1 MGPLTAKTP
10 TSTQNCGG
18 CLARGSRVSGSRTK
32 PLIELIRGREGM
44 APANVEA
51 GEAVNEDPDTEKP
64 LLRRPDWT
72 IKAFWSVAVIV
83 VSAALINYNK
93 YLMNPSRFPY
103 PMVLVSLHMFCGS
116 VLSSGLYLAM
126 PSLFPA
132 LTDPDKKVA
141 VNATFLLQ
149 RVLPVGVAFATS
161 LICSNVAYEYASVPF
176 LQMVKQSNVII
187 VFLLS
192 LLIGLEKFRSNMAII
207 LLCIVIAT
215 GFTVNGELRFSLP
228 GLVAQLAGNFA
239 ESCRVVMQGVLLT
252 GADKLD
258 PLSFVAVV
266 SPICGFCLAG
276 LMVSFNHWHPVDF
289 AAIPSLQTL
298 RQCSFLLAGNVA
310 VAFSLNLITANYLKH
325 GSPLALLL
333 TNLIK
338 DAIIVIAGCAV
349 FGDPISLEQGFGFVA
364 QLFFIFLWSIMK
376 VYPETFHQEGLWQ
389 GFSSVLH
396 GKARRK

>member
-1 MGPLTAKTP
+1 
-10 TSTQNCGG
+10 
-18 CLARGSRVSGSRTK
+18 
-32 PLIELIRGREGM
+32 M
-44 APANVEA
+44 APSNVEA
-51 GEAVNEDPDTEKP
+51 GQAVNEVNEDPDAEKP
-64 LLRRPDWT
+64 LLRGPDSDWT

-116 VLSSGLYLAM
+116 MLSSGLYLVM

-192 LLIGLEKFRSNMAII
+192 LLIGLEKFRSDMAIV

-228 GLVAQLAGNFA
+228 GLLAQLAGNFA

-276 LMVSFNHWHPVDF
+276 LMGSFKSFNHWHPVDF
-289 AAIPSLQTL
+289 AAVPSLETL
-298 RQCSFLLAGNVA
+298 QQCRFLLAGNVM

-338 DAIIVIAGCAV
+338 DAIIVIAGCAL
-349 FGDPISLEQGFGFVA
+349 FADPISLEQGFGFVA

-376 VYPETFHQEGLWQ
+376 VFPETFQQEGLWQ
-389 GFSSVLH
+389 GFRCILH
-396 GKARRK
+396 GKGRRVK